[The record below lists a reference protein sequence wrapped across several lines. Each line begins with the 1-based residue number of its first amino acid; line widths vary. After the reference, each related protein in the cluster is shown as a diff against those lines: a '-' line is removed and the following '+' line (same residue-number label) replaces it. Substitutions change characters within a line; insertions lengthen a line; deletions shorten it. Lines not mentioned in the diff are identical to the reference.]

1 MYSHSSGREKS
12 LRLGAVCGK
21 AKTLINVRSYKYL
34 VQLSPWKFQEFSILF
49 SKQIQYNFYT
59 SDKNGL
65 TFILVDSK
73 EIIMAESNKKEKAV
87 AEVTT
92 LDKKLG
98 DGEEYFAVA
107 HIFASFNDTF
117 VHITDL
123 SGNSN
128 LFLYLLLWIKFFIN
142 FV

>member
-1 MYSHSSGREKS
+1 
-12 LRLGAVCGK
+12 
-21 AKTLINVRSYKYL
+21 
-34 VQLSPWKFQEFSILF
+34 
-49 SKQIQYNFYT
+49 
-59 SDKNGL
+59 
-65 TFILVDSK
+65 
-73 EIIMAESNKKEKAV
+73 MAESNKKEKAV

-123 SGNSN
+123 SGNSGALIWLCSRKN
-128 LFLYLLLWIKFFIN
+128 W
-142 FV
+142 

>member
-1 MYSHSSGREKS
+1 LDKIGQNGNFSG
-12 LRLGAVCGK
+12 
-21 AKTLINVRSYKYL
+21 
-34 VQLSPWKFQEFSILF
+34 QQ
-49 SKQIQYNFYT
+49 
-59 SDKNGL
+59 SD
-65 TFILVDSK
+65 
-73 EIIMAESNKKEKAV
+73 EIRNMAESNKKEKAV

-123 SGNSN
+123 SGN
-128 LFLYLLLWIKFFIN
+128 YVI
-142 FV
+142 

>member
-1 MYSHSSGREKS
+1 
-12 LRLGAVCGK
+12 
-21 AKTLINVRSYKYL
+21 
-34 VQLSPWKFQEFSILF
+34 
-49 SKQIQYNFYT
+49 
-59 SDKNGL
+59 
-65 TFILVDSK
+65 
-73 EIIMAESNKKEKAV
+73 MAESNKKEKAV

-123 SGNSN
+123 SGNYVA
-128 LFLYLLLWIKFFIN
+128 LI
-142 FV
+142 

>member
-1 MYSHSSGREKS
+1 MDKIGQ
-12 LRLGAVCGK
+12 RLV
-21 AKTLINVRSYKYL
+21 
-34 VQLSPWKFQEFSILF
+34 
-49 SKQIQYNFYT
+49 
-59 SDKNGL
+59 
-65 TFILVDSK
+65 ILVDNSD
-73 EIIMAESNKKEKAV
+73 EIRNMAESNKKEKAV

-123 SGNSN
+123 SGNYVA
-128 LFLYLLLWIKFFIN
+128 LI
-142 FV
+142 